1 MLAPC
6 IIHSFIHSLFFWVI
20 CRNFIGSYLY
30 DRVLNF
36 QTQIKCVLY
45 FEKPANVGRIAGARR
60 RWKLRHMQVHK
71 RHVSAFVKL
80 TMKNKEKERMD
91 MKNMPKEGEEFG
103 EKSLER
109 EEYLYGSL
117 LKQLN
122 VIVLKILMQYAI
134 LLITHFMY

>member
-1 MLAPC
+1 
-6 IIHSFIHSLFFWVI
+6 
-20 CRNFIGSYLY
+20 
-30 DRVLNF
+30 
-36 QTQIKCVLY
+36 
-45 FEKPANVGRIAGARR
+45 
-60 RWKLRHMQVHK
+60 
-71 RHVSAFVKL
+71 
-80 TMKNKEKERMD
+80 MD

-122 VIVLKILMQYAI
+122 VIVLKMLMQYAI